1 MDSSTIFTLQRN
13 FIHMHF
19 PLAVLLFVFAC
30 KNPNQKQA
38 QQKVDQDSVY
48 KVTNTRIKGVKVIHV
63 FVALCDNKYQGIVPV
78 PTKIGNGQDPD
89 NNLYWGCS
97 FGIREFFKK
106 SKDWQLINKTK
117 DPNGKILEACI
128 FKHNVS
134 NTFLIAEA
142 YDGKEIKQCTVD
154 FLKACAGQTAQTL
167 YLNKINKAF
176 PELHAAGAADLL
188 CYIGHDG
195 LMDFQLTEKFEA
207 QDTLKREAIM
217 LACIS
222 KKYFAPHL
230 QQTKAQ
236 PLVWSTGLMS
246 PEAYTLHAAIDKWIA
261 KEPAT
266 SIRQA
271 AASAYHQYQKCGTK
285 AALNLL
291 VSGY

>member
-1 MDSSTIFTLQRN
+1 MQ
-13 FIHMHF
+13 MYF
-19 PLAVLLFVFAC
+19 PLALAFFVFAC
-30 KNPNQKQA
+30 KNPV
-38 QQKVDQDSVY
+38 QQQVLNHSLQDSTY
-48 KVTNTRIKGVKVIHV
+48 RITHTRIKGVKVIHV

-78 PTKIGNGQDPD
+78 PPKIGNGQDPD

-97 FGIREFFKK
+97 FGLREFFKK
-106 SKDWQLINKTK
+106 SKNWILIQKTK
-117 DPNGKILEACI
+117 DPNGKILETCI
-128 FKHNVS
+128 FKHKNS
-134 NTFLIAEA
+134 NTFMIADA
-142 YDGKEIKQCTVD
+142 YDGKEIKQSTID
-154 FLKACAGQTAQTL
+154 FLTACAGQSKKIVF
-167 YLNKINKAF
+167 LNKINSTY
-176 PELHAAGAADLL
+176 PELHAAGTADLI

-195 LMDFQLTEKFEA
+195 LMDFQLAEKFEV

-261 KEPAT
+261 NESAFN
-266 SIRQA
+266 IRA
-271 AASAYHQYQKCGTK
+271 AAANAYHQYQKCSIK
-285 AALNLL
+285 AAMNLL